1 MRKLTSA
8 ALALV
13 LSAALILPVVG
24 TGPPRLTLSSGE
36 VRPGEA
42 VTLTLSVAD
51 SPGLAACMAYFYYDT
66 SVFTADPDTDVA
78 AAGAFRDS
86 GMIRAGKIENM
97 KAKGTYDGDES
108 KDGVAALWFGMIS
121 TENGGDETLMELT
134 LHAAAS
140 APEGEYEIGVGYSD
154 NFTRDSAREDIVLS
168 CEGGTL
174 SVRRSAAVQTGEIAA
189 PNGEEIQAILD
200 GEVELTPDVI
210 ASRPARPSP
219 AGEMGSA
226 GTVSEKPEPEKPAE
240 TPPEPEPEPMLPE
253 FNDIAGN
260 WAEYYIKKIAAR
272 GVMNGMGNG
281 RYAPDAEMRRCEY
294 ATILW
299 RAEGSPEP
307 KGAAGFTDLDPT
319 QEWYHKAVAWAGESG
334 VMNGVGNGR
343 FDPNGAVTREQLVTI
358 LHRLAGSPTGMEA
371 MLGTVYDAQYAD
383 SGKIQSW
390 AKPALY
396 WAINKGVYCGDGGLE
411 IGAELLP
418 GKPADRAQIAVMMER
433 YLESE
438 EDKQ

>member
-1 MRKLTSA
+1 MRKLTSV
-8 ALALV
+8 ALALALFAV
-13 LSAALILPVVG
+13 LILPVVG
-24 TGPPRLTLSSGE
+24 TGPPRISLSSGE
-36 VRPGEA
+36 VKPGEA
-42 VTLTLSVAD
+42 VTLTLSIAD
-51 SPGLAACMAYFYYDT
+51 NPGLAGCMVYFYYNT

-78 AAGAFRDS
+78 AAGAFRDG
-86 GMIRAGKIENM
+86 GMIRSGKIENL
-97 KAKGTYDGDES
+97 KANGNYDGDAS
-108 KDGVAALWFGMIS
+108 KDGVAALWFGMKG
-121 TENGGDETLMELT
+121 EGNDGALMELT

-154 NFTRDSAREDIVLS
+154 NFTRDSAREHIVLS

-174 SVRRSAAVQTGEIAA
+174 SVKQSAAVQTGEIAA

-200 GEVELTPDVI
+200 GKVELTPEVV
-210 ASRPARPSP
+210 ASRPAGSSS
-219 AGEMGSA
+219 AGETGSK
-226 GTVSEKPEPEKPAE
+226 GTVSEKPVTEPEKPAE
-240 TPPEPEPEPMLPE
+240 TPPEPEPEIMLPE
-253 FNDIAGN
+253 FNDITGN
-260 WAEYYIKKIAAR
+260 WAEVYIKKITAR

-299 RAEGSPEP
+299 RAQGSPEP
-307 KGAAGFTDLDPT
+307 KGAAGFSDLDPA
-319 QEWYHKAVAWAGESG
+319 QEWYHKAVAWAGENG

-396 WAINKGVYCGDGGLE
+396 WAINKGVYCGDGSLN

-438 EDKQ
+438 EEKQ